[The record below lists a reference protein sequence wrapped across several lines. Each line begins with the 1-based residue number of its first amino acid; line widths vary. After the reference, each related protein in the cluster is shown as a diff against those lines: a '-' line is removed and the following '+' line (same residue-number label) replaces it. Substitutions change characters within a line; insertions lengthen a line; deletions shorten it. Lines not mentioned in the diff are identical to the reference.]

1 MKRKVILSISF
12 IGLLITSL
20 VFDYDKNIDTNKLKS
35 PREIVVGYHG
45 KQYSDDAVYKVNK
58 NEKNK
63 FLFCLGNSN
72 TMMYITNIKN
82 HKNNIVTVEL
92 YIENNTD
99 KEILASANLIYQ
111 QDSKDNRGTIIKGN
125 DNNEFRITNKGIDTK
140 EIEFNVPSNID
151 FKNLRINILSET
163 IDGNPLTDVTGNL
176 NCTEL

>member
-1 MKRKVILSISF
+1 MKRKIILSISF

-35 PREIVVGYHG
+35 EKEIVVGYHG
-45 KQYSDDAVYKVNK
+45 KQYIDDAVYKVNK
-58 NEKNK
+58 NKDNK
-63 FLFCLGNSN
+63 FLFGLGNSN
-72 TMMYITNIKN
+72 TMMYVTNIKN
-82 HKNNIVTVEL
+82 HKNNTVTVEL

-111 QDSKDNRGTIIKGN
+111 QNLNDKSGTIIKSN
-125 DNNEFRITNKGIDTK
+125 DNNEFRITNKGTDTQ

-163 IDGNPLTDVTGNL
+163 IDGNPLTDVTGKL